1 MVKSTVESSTNA
13 QGYGLKLS
21 FCHRSSHLIR
31 GGQVVTFHHNSM
43 GIQWG
48 LHVKDPGINI
58 TWDISIYL
66 SIYIYIYTYLICIHN
81 LYTLYNQRHPI
92 DPWPIQTR
100 LWWVALQPWQWASFR
115 LSWRCDALRLMDFL
129 WDICFSSVITIS
141 SWGNFPTKQ
150 MSCNP

>member
-48 LHVKDPGINI
+48 LHVKEPGINI

-66 SIYIYIYTYLICIHN
+66 SIYPSIYLSIYIYIYTHTYISYIYIIYIHCITNDIPLIPG
-81 LYTLYNQRHPI
+81 QSRHVCGG
-92 DPWPIQTR
+92 
-100 LWWVALQPWQWASFR
+100 LHS
-115 LSWRCDALRLMDFL
+115 
-129 WDICFSSVITIS
+129 
-141 SWGNFPTKQ
+141 
-150 MSCNP
+150 NPDNERHGGCLDDVMR